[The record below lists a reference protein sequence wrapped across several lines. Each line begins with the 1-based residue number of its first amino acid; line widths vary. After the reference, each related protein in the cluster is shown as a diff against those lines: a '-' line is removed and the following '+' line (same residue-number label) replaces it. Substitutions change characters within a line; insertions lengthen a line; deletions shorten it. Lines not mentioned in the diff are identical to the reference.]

1 MAGAVLNPGVRVGE
15 FCIVNTRASL
25 DHDSTMGAFSS
36 LAPGAITGG
45 NVAVGSYSN
54 VGMGATVLPGVSI
67 GQHTLIGAGALVYRS
82 VPDNSVAYGV
92 PARLIRSRQPGDRY
106 LRELGTT
113 RY

>member
-1 MAGAVLNPGVRVGE
+1 
-15 FCIVNTRASL
+15 
-25 DHDSTMGAFSS
+25 
-36 LAPGAITGG
+36 
-45 NVAVGSYSN
+45 
-54 VGMGATVLPGVSI
+54 MGATVLPGVSI